1 MVIRANKPKNYESI
15 EENNQI
21 KYTDSYSE
29 IDTNLD
35 KFYTNE
41 SSLKLTFK
49 IMMSLMSVNIAFFI
63 FNNSQ
68 LTIILS
74 FANNKYNND
83 ETLTTAIG
91 TVGTILN
98 ILLYPL
104 LSGLSGVVEIIGS
117 QAFGAKRY
125 DIFRDLINKA
135 RIVGFMII
143 LLTGIFVLFY
153 YDNLFDIWQ
162 LKSDIRAL
170 SMKIIFIRIFSTVF
184 EFETYLM
191 LRYIQIKNKS
201 AHGIWILAINGLLLP
216 LYCYI
221 FLNKMDLYA
230 TGCGLVYLLN
240 NSSIIVTIW
249 LFVLIFCHDT
259 EILYLFDKGTLNHLC
274 TFLKYFLPLYLLS
287 LMDTISSEAMSFYA
301 NYFEKKLYSAYLN
314 AYSLYYLVGT
324 ISTALN
330 ISINIIMST
339 SIGFGKPEIT
349 KTLFKHL
356 ICLSLILGI
365 IIGLLLYIFCDKFI
379 SWMVEPGEIFSLTK
393 EMFKIS
399 LLCNLTDM
407 ITYVFGSSMK
417 ALGRIY
423 LSLCIYAFSNVLNM
437 ISIYFFSF
445 KTEMKINGIFFGYFL
460 NDLFLLFLYIVA
472 FIVFVDFN
480 KSAKEVKQNIEEFNE
495 DK

>member
-1 MVIRANKPKNYESI
+1 MDN
-15 EENNQI
+15 
-21 KYTDSYSE
+21 
-29 IDTNLD
+29 
-35 KFYTNE
+35 FYNNE
-41 SSLKLTFK
+41 STLKITFQL
-49 IMMSLMSVNIAFFI
+49 MMSLMSINIAFFI

-68 LTIILS
+68 LTIILA
-74 FANNKYNND
+74 FANSKYNND

-104 LSGLSGVVEIIGS
+104 LSGLSSVVEIIGS

-125 DIFRDLINKA
+125 HIFGDLINKA
-135 RIVGFMII
+135 RVVGYMII
-143 LLTGIFVLFY
+143 FLTGIFVMFFHESLF
-153 YDNLFDIWQ
+153 NIWE

-201 AHGIWILAINGLLLP
+201 THGIWILAINGLLLP

-221 FLNKMDLYA
+221 FINKMDFYA

-249 LFVLIFCHDT
+249 VFVLLFCHDT
-259 EILYLFDKGTLNHLC
+259 EILFLFNRDTLHHMGS
-274 TFLKYFLPLYLLS
+274 FFKYFIPLYLLS

-314 AYSLYYLVGT
+314 AYSLYYLIGT

-339 SIGFGKPEIT
+339 SIGFGQPEKT
-349 KTLFKHL
+349 KTVFKHL
-356 ICLSLILGI
+356 ISLSLILGF
-365 IIGLLLYIFCDKFI
+365 IIGLLLYIFCDQII
-379 SWMVEPGEIFSLTK
+379 SWVVEPGEIFSLTK

-399 LLCNLTDM
+399 ILCNLTDM

-423 LSLCIYAFSNVLNM
+423 LSLGIYAISNILNM

-445 KTEMKINGIFFGYFL
+445 KTEMSINGIFFGYFL
-460 NDLFLLFLYIVA
+460 NDLVLLFMYIVA
-472 FIVFVDFN
+472 FYLFVDFN
-480 KSAKEVKQNIEEFNE
+480 QSAKEVKQNIEEFND
-495 DK
+495 DKKEEILPIVNS